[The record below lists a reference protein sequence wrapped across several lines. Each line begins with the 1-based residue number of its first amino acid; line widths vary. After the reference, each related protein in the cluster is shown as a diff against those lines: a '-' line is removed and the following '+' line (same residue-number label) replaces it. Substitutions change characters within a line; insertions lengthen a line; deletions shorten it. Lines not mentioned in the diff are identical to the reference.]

1 MPAHALDGAD
11 MQHVTTARET
21 GRVVCRSCGLVA
33 PMAQDRCT
41 RCHQRLQSRDGLS
54 QQRVWAWLIVGLIA
68 YVPANLYPM
77 LRTTQSFRTEES
89 TIIGGV
95 IDLLDHGA
103 YGVAIIVFVASIVI
117 PVGKFIVI
125 AYLAVLTQQRH
136 RTDPHRLLILHEIV
150 EFIGRWSM
158 IDVFV
163 VAILTALVQFDVL
176 ATINPGIAAICF
188 ALSVVFTML
197 AAQSFDSRQIWDRL
211 EDDVTHG

>member
-1 MPAHALDGAD
+1 
-11 MQHVTTARET
+11 MQRVTTARET

-33 PMAQDRCT
+33 PVAQDRCT
-41 RCHQRLQSRDGLS
+41 RCRQRLQSRDGLS
-54 QQRVWAWLIVGLIA
+54 QQKVWAWLIVGLIA
-68 YVPANLYPM
+68 YIPANIYPM
-77 LRTTQSFRTEES
+77 LRTTQGFRTEES

-103 YGVAIIVFVASIVI
+103 YAVAIIVFVASILI

-125 AYLAVLTQQRH
+125 AYLAVLTGQRH
-136 RTDPHRLLILHEIV
+136 RSDPHRLLVLHEIV